1 MYLWRFSIAMI
12 LGLVWY
18 FSDCGQVVAQ
28 IVLCLLFCPSTPNF
42 LIKTGR
48 ESATQTDD
56 VAEDN
61 SFQQTL
67 KDEHLGCDVTDTTS
81 TEAETSQETQFPSVK
96 RSLQQVFECAY
107 AQLVLPWYCVPEP
120 CDSQLL
126 HQVLWRE
133 FDQVIN
139 QVISRGKDFDVC
151 AASVGCIRI
160 LTQHLH
166 NAKQSDREPLFSS
179 RGEEV
184 EVLRVFSQALVRNFF
199 PQSLWGLAVSHCAL
213 NEIVALK
220 VLDLLVRWLSDP
232 DNLNQLVVSQ
242 LDGVTPMSSVEELCD
257 SDSIRASPASL
268 ESQASGA
275 GHFRTPEETENAQT
289 GDGKSK
295 KKANKLKE
303 GWSKFLD
310 KMKSKKAK
318 RKTMKKKEQV
328 LVVRAKSIQDCPSN
342 EIEGSSREGSIQS
355 QQDSDSVDG
364 DLESYLTSVQEDMME
379 FKLSYEMWRV
389 GHWAV
394 SVPRMERENEEMCF
408 TVHLEERDNPENLH
422 WDVRKTQTDIIHFRN
437 LWQDSANL
445 PSLSVLEA
453 STESNSEDFREEART
468 SLKLFLQELV
478 SDALMGHTQPVFQ
491 FLCPLDKLLSEEEHV
506 GGVWGLLSGLAYF
519 LTPGREEDED
529 THNTLQR
536 GTKPDDSNTTEA
548 ADPTATE
555 KLDENIGDTR
565 DGLARVHSII
575 FQCDDSPSE
584 PSSIECCRG
593 KAMVP
598 VEKSDS
604 LVNAD
609 KTEDKIEESENP
621 VTSHLKMMI
630 KELSRS
636 EECLAQTKSDNP
648 EDQSDSVCRPRHSSQ
663 NGGSQCYLTDSPSWR
678 HLVGKSDKM
687 EKLTFKMSGGIHRSK
702 GKDMGSQSKLEDSQC
717 LKKDQSSWEQME
729 ATKAIF
735 DLLKAI
741 SGNSILLNIFDA
753 ILKPVMPILKKKVN
767 SFLNKMNP
775 TEAQMASYIDNLC
788 EKQWPE
794 GSPEVTKPKPNRSS
808 EEKNETKDR
817 AHHLINARYSNYLI
831 LKKTDMEIVFK
842 LFQDCEEN
850 KKLVYMLLS
859 FLLKELLPGEE
870 ALNVSAVTLQKVN
883 GN

>member
-28 IVLCLLFCPSTPNF
+28 IVLCLLFWPSTPHF
-42 LIKTGR
+42 FIKTGR
-48 ESATQTDD
+48 ESGTQTYD

-61 SFQQTL
+61 SFQETL
-67 KDEHLGCDVTDTTS
+67 KDEHLGCGVTDTTS
-81 TEAETSQETQFPSVK
+81 TKAKTSQETQFPHVK

-126 HQVLWRE
+126 HGVLWKE
-133 FDQVIN
+133 FDQVID

-151 AASVGCIRI
+151 SASVGCIRI

-166 NAKQSDREPLFSS
+166 SAKQSDREPLFSS

-184 EVLRVFSQALVRNFF
+184 EVLRVFSEALVRNLF

-232 DNLNQLVVSQ
+232 DNLNQLVVSR
-242 LDGVTPMSSVEELCD
+242 LDGVTPKSSVEELCESN
-257 SDSIRASPASL
+257 SDGASPAAL
-268 ESQASGA
+268 ESQTSDA
-275 GHFRTPEETENAQT
+275 TLEETENAQT

-303 GWSKFLD
+303 GWSKILD
-310 KMKSKKAK
+310 KMKSKKDK
-318 RKTMKKKEQV
+318 RKKMKKKEQV
-328 LVVRAKSIQDCPSN
+328 LVVRAKSIQDCSSK
-342 EIEGSSREGSIQS
+342 ESEGSSRECSIQR
-355 QQDSDSVDG
+355 QQDPDSEDG
-364 DLESYLTSVQEDMME
+364 DLESYLTSVQEEMME

-394 SVPRMERENEEMCF
+394 SVPHMERENEEMCF

-422 WDVRKTQTDIIHFRN
+422 WDVKKTQTDIIHFCN

-453 STESNSEDFREEART
+453 STESNSEDFREAKT
-468 SLKLFLQELV
+468 SLKVFLQELV

-519 LTPGREEDED
+519 LSPGQEEDED
-529 THNTLQR
+529 KHNTLQR
-536 GTKPDDSNTTEA
+536 GTKSDDSNTPEN
-548 ADPTATE
+548 ADSTATE
-555 KLDENIGDTR
+555 KLNENIGDTR
-565 DGLARVHSII
+565 DGSL
-575 FQCDDSPSE
+575 SE
-584 PSSIECCRG
+584 PSPIECCRG
-593 KAMVP
+593 KVMVP
-598 VEKSDS
+598 VEKSDC
-604 LVNAD
+604 LVNAG
-609 KTEDKIEESENP
+609 KTEDTKEESENP
-621 VTSHLKMMI
+621 VTSHLKMI
-630 KELSRS
+630 NKELSRS

-648 EDQSDSVCRPRHSSQ
+648 EDQTDSVCRPRHFSQ
-663 NGGSQCYLTDSPSWR
+663 NGGSQYDLADSPSWCY
-678 HLVGKSDKM
+678 LVGKSNKKD
-687 EKLTFKMSGGIHRSK
+687 KLTFKMSGGIHRSRV
-702 GKDMGSQSKLEDSQC
+702 KDMGSQSKLEDSQC
-717 LKKDQSSWEQME
+717 LKKNQSSWEQME

-753 ILKPVMPILKKKVN
+753 ILKPVMPILKKKVK

-775 TEAQMASYIDNLC
+775 TDAQMASYIDNLC
-788 EKQWPE
+788 DKQWPE
-794 GSPEVTKPKPNRSS
+794 GSPEVTSPKPHRSS
-808 EEKNETKDR
+808 QEKNETKDR
-817 AHHLINARYSNYLI
+817 AQHLINARYSNYLI
-831 LKKTDMEIVFK
+831 LKKTDMETVFK

-859 FLLKELLPGEE
+859 FLLRELLPGED
-870 ALNVSAVTLQKVN
+870 ALNVSAITLQKVN
-883 GN
+883 AN

>member
-1 MYLWRFSIAMI
+1 MYIWRFSIAMI

-28 IVLCLLFCPSTPNF
+28 IVLCLLFWPTTPNF
-42 LIKTGR
+42 FIKTGR
-48 ESATQTDD
+48 ESGTQTYD

-61 SFQQTL
+61 SFQETL
-67 KDEHLGCDVTDTTS
+67 KDEHLGCGVTDTRS
-81 TEAETSQETQFPSVK
+81 TKAKTSQETQFPHVR
-96 RSLQQVFECAY
+96 RSLQQ
-107 AQLVLPWYCVPEP
+107 
-120 CDSQLL
+120 
-126 HQVLWRE
+126 
-133 FDQVIN
+133 
-139 QVISRGKDFDVC
+139 
-151 AASVGCIRI
+151 
-160 LTQHLH
+160 
-166 NAKQSDREPLFSS
+166 
-179 RGEEV
+179 
-184 EVLRVFSQALVRNFF
+184 
-199 PQSLWGLAVSHCAL
+199 
-213 NEIVALK
+213 

-242 LDGVTPMSSVEELCD
+242 LVGVTPKSSVEDLCESN
-257 SDSIRASPASL
+257 SDRASPATL
-268 ESQASGA
+268 ESQASEA
-275 GHFRTPEETENAQT
+275 TLEETENAQT

-303 GWSKFLD
+303 GWSKILD
-310 KMKSKKAK
+310 KMKSKKDK
-318 RKTMKKKEQV
+318 RKKMKKKEQV
-328 LVVRAKSIQDCPSN
+328 LVVRAKSIQDCPSKQS
-342 EIEGSSREGSIQS
+342 EGSSRECSIQS
-355 QQDSDSVDG
+355 QQDPDSVRTLHQIEQEDG
-364 DLESYLTSVQEDMME
+364 DLESYLTSVQEEMME

-394 SVPRMERENEEMCF
+394 SVPHMERKNEGLCF

-422 WDVRKTQTDIIHFRN
+422 WDVRKTQTDIIHFCN

-453 STESNSEDFREEART
+453 STEGNSEDFREART

-519 LTPGREEDED
+519 LTPGQEEDEEK
-529 THNTLQR
+529 HNTLQR
-536 GTKPDDSNTTEA
+536 GTKSDDSNTTEN

-565 DGLARVHSII
+565 DG
-575 FQCDDSPSE
+575 SPSE
-584 PSSIECCRG
+584 PNSIECCRG

-598 VEKSDS
+598 VEKSDC
-604 LVNAD
+604 LVNAG

-621 VTSHLKMMI
+621 VTSHLKMI
-630 KELSRS
+630 NKELSRS
-636 EECLAQTKSDNP
+636 EECLAQTKSDNH
-648 EDQSDSVCRPRHSSQ
+648 EDQTNSVCRPRHFSQ
-663 NGGSQCYLTDSPSWR
+663 NGGSQYDLADSPSWCY
-678 HLVGKSDKM
+678 LVGKSNKK

-717 LKKDQSSWEQME
+717 LKKNQSSWEQME

-775 TEAQMASYIDNLC
+775 TDAQMASYIDNLC

-794 GSPEVTKPKPNRSS
+794 GSPEMTSPKPHRNS

-817 AHHLINARYSNYLI
+817 AQHLINARYSNYLI
-831 LKKTDMEIVFK
+831 LKKTDMETVFK

-859 FLLKELLPGEE
+859 FLLRELLPGEDV
-870 ALNVSAVTLQKVN
+870 LNVSAITLQKVN
-883 GN
+883 AN

>member
-1 MYLWRFSIAMI
+1 MYIWRFSIAMI

-28 IVLCLLFCPSTPNF
+28 IVLCLLFWPSTPNF
-42 LIKTGR
+42 FIKSGR
-48 ESATQTDD
+48 ESGTQTYD

-61 SFQQTL
+61 SFQETL
-67 KDEHLGCDVTDTTS
+67 KDEHLGCGVTDTRS
-81 TEAETSQETQFPSVK
+81 TKAKTSQETQFPHVR
-96 RSLQQVFECAY
+96 RSLQQ
-107 AQLVLPWYCVPEP
+107 
-120 CDSQLL
+120 
-126 HQVLWRE
+126 
-133 FDQVIN
+133 
-139 QVISRGKDFDVC
+139 
-151 AASVGCIRI
+151 
-160 LTQHLH
+160 
-166 NAKQSDREPLFSS
+166 
-179 RGEEV
+179 
-184 EVLRVFSQALVRNFF
+184 
-199 PQSLWGLAVSHCAL
+199 
-213 NEIVALK
+213 

-242 LDGVTPMSSVEELCD
+242 LVGVTPKSSVEDLCESN
-257 SDSIRASPASL
+257 SDRASPAAL
-268 ESQASGA
+268 ESQASEA
-275 GHFRTPEETENAQT
+275 TLEETENAQT

-303 GWSKFLD
+303 GWSKILD
-310 KMKSKKAK
+310 KMKSKKDK
-318 RKTMKKKEQV
+318 RKKMKKKEQV
-328 LVVRAKSIQDCPSN
+328 LVVRAKSIQDCPSK
-342 EIEGSSREGSIQS
+342 ESEGSSRECSIQS
-355 QQDSDSVDG
+355 QQDPDSVRTLHQIEQEDG
-364 DLESYLTSVQEDMME
+364 DLESYLTSVQEEMME

-394 SVPRMERENEEMCF
+394 SVPHMERENEGLCF

-422 WDVRKTQTDIIHFRN
+422 WDVRKTQTDIIHFCN

-453 STESNSEDFREEART
+453 STEGNSEDFREART

-519 LTPGREEDED
+519 LTPGQEEDED
-529 THNTLQR
+529 KHNTLQR
-536 GTKPDDSNTTEA
+536 GTKSDDSNTTEN

-565 DGLARVHSII
+565 DG
-575 FQCDDSPSE
+575 SPSE
-584 PSSIECCRG
+584 PNSIECCRG

-598 VEKSDS
+598 VEKSDC
-604 LVNAD
+604 LVNAG

-621 VTSHLKMMI
+621 VTSHLKMI
-630 KELSRS
+630 NKELSRS

-648 EDQSDSVCRPRHSSQ
+648 EDQTNSVCRPRHFSQ
-663 NGGSQCYLTDSPSWR
+663 NGGSQYDLADSPSWCY
-678 HLVGKSDKM
+678 LVGKSNKK

-717 LKKDQSSWEQME
+717 LKKNQSSWEQME

-775 TEAQMASYIDNLC
+775 TDAQMASYIDNLC

-794 GSPEVTKPKPNRSS
+794 GSPEMTSPKPHRNS

-817 AHHLINARYSNYLI
+817 AQHLINARYSNYLI
-831 LKKTDMEIVFK
+831 LKKTDMETVFK

-859 FLLKELLPGEE
+859 FLLRELLPGED
-870 ALNVSAVTLQKVN
+870 ALNVSAITLQKVN
-883 GN
+883 AN

>member
-1 MYLWRFSIAMI
+1 MYILRFSIAMI

-28 IVLCLLFCPSTPNF
+28 IVLCLLFWPSTPNF
-42 LIKTGR
+42 FIKTGR
-48 ESATQTDD
+48 ESGTQTYD
-56 VAEDN
+56 VGEDN
-61 SFQQTL
+61 SFQETL
-67 KDEHLGCDVTDTTS
+67 KDEHLGCGVTDTIS
-81 TEAETSQETQFPSVK
+81 TKAKTSQETQFPHVK

-126 HQVLWRE
+126 HGVLWRE
-133 FDQVIN
+133 FDQVID

-151 AASVGCIRI
+151 SASVGCIRI

-166 NAKQSDREPLFSS
+166 SAKQSDREPLFSS

-184 EVLRVFSQALVRNFF
+184 EVLRVFSEALVRNLF

-242 LDGVTPMSSVEELCD
+242 LDGVTPKSSVEELCESN
-257 SDSIRASPASL
+257 SDGASPAAL
-268 ESQASGA
+268 ESQTSDA
-275 GHFRTPEETENAQT
+275 TLEETENAQT

-303 GWSKFLD
+303 GWSKILD
-310 KMKSKKAK
+310 KMKSKKDK
-318 RKTMKKKEQV
+318 RKKMKKKEQV
-328 LVVRAKSIQDCPSN
+328 LVVRAKSIQDCPSKKS
-342 EIEGSSREGSIQS
+342 EGSSRESSIQS
-355 QQDSDSVDG
+355 QQDPDSEDG
-364 DLESYLTSVQEDMME
+364 DLESYLTSVQEEMME

-394 SVPRMERENEEMCF
+394 SVPHMERENEEMCF

-422 WDVRKTQTDIIHFRN
+422 WDVKKTQTDIIHFRN

-453 STESNSEDFREEART
+453 SAECNSEDFRETKT
-468 SLKLFLQELV
+468 SLKVFLQELV

-519 LTPGREEDED
+519 LSPGQEEDED
-529 THNTLQR
+529 KHNTLQR
-536 GTKPDDSNTTEA
+536 GTKSDDSNTTEN
-548 ADPTATE
+548 ADSTATE
-555 KLDENIGDTR
+555 KLNENIGDTR
-565 DGLARVHSII
+565 DG
-575 FQCDDSPSE
+575 SPSE
-584 PSSIECCRG
+584 PSPIECCRG

-598 VEKSDS
+598 VEKSDC
-604 LVNAD
+604 LVNAG
-609 KTEDKIEESENP
+609 KTEDKKEDSENP
-621 VTSHLKMMI
+621 VTSHLKMI
-630 KELSRS
+630 NKELSRS

-648 EDQSDSVCRPRHSSQ
+648 EDQTDSVCRPRHFSQ
-663 NGGSQCYLTDSPSWR
+663 NGGSQYDLTDSPSWCY
-678 HLVGKSDKM
+678 LVGKSNKKD
-687 EKLTFKMSGGIHRSK
+687 KLTFKMSGGIHRSR

-717 LKKDQSSWEQME
+717 LKKNQSSWEQME

-735 DLLKAI
+735 DLLKEI

-753 ILKPVMPILKKKVN
+753 ILKPVMPILKKKVK

-775 TEAQMASYIDNLC
+775 TDAQMASYIDNLC
-788 EKQWPE
+788 DKQWPE
-794 GSPEVTKPKPNRSS
+794 GSPEVTRPKPHRNSQ
-808 EEKNETKDR
+808 EKNETKDR
-817 AHHLINARYSNYLI
+817 AQHLINARYSNYLI
-831 LKKTDMEIVFK
+831 LKKTDMETVFK

-859 FLLKELLPGEE
+859 FLLRELLPGED
-870 ALNVSAVTLQKVN
+870 ALNVSAITLQKVN
-883 GN
+883 AN

>member
-1 MYLWRFSIAMI
+1 MYIWRFSIAMI

-28 IVLCLLFCPSTPNF
+28 IVLCLLFWPSTPNF
-42 LIKTGR
+42 FIKSGR
-48 ESATQTDD
+48 ESGTQTYD

-61 SFQQTL
+61 SFQETL
-67 KDEHLGCDVTDTTS
+67 KDEHLGCGVTDTRS
-81 TEAETSQETQFPSVK
+81 TKAKTSQETQFPHVR
-96 RSLQQVFECAY
+96 RSLQQ
-107 AQLVLPWYCVPEP
+107 
-120 CDSQLL
+120 
-126 HQVLWRE
+126 
-133 FDQVIN
+133 
-139 QVISRGKDFDVC
+139 
-151 AASVGCIRI
+151 
-160 LTQHLH
+160 
-166 NAKQSDREPLFSS
+166 
-179 RGEEV
+179 
-184 EVLRVFSQALVRNFF
+184 
-199 PQSLWGLAVSHCAL
+199 
-213 NEIVALK
+213 

-242 LDGVTPMSSVEELCD
+242 LVGVTPKSSVEDLCESN
-257 SDSIRASPASL
+257 SDRASPAAL
-268 ESQASGA
+268 ESQASEA
-275 GHFRTPEETENAQT
+275 TLEETENAQT

-303 GWSKFLD
+303 GWSKILD
-310 KMKSKKAK
+310 KMKSKKDK
-318 RKTMKKKEQV
+318 RKKMKKKEQV
-328 LVVRAKSIQDCPSN
+328 LVVRAKSIQDCPSK
-342 EIEGSSREGSIQS
+342 ESEGSSRECSIQS
-355 QQDSDSVDG
+355 QQDPDSEDG
-364 DLESYLTSVQEDMME
+364 DLESYLTSVQEEMME

-394 SVPRMERENEEMCF
+394 SVPHMERENEGLCF

-422 WDVRKTQTDIIHFRN
+422 WDVRKTQTDIIHFCN

-453 STESNSEDFREEART
+453 STEGNSEDFREART

-519 LTPGREEDED
+519 LTPGQEEDED
-529 THNTLQR
+529 KHNTLQR
-536 GTKPDDSNTTEA
+536 GTKSDDSNTTEN

-565 DGLARVHSII
+565 DG
-575 FQCDDSPSE
+575 SPSE
-584 PSSIECCRG
+584 PNSIECCRG

-598 VEKSDS
+598 VEKSDC
-604 LVNAD
+604 LVNAG

-621 VTSHLKMMI
+621 VTSHLKMI
-630 KELSRS
+630 NKELSRS

-648 EDQSDSVCRPRHSSQ
+648 EDQTNSVCRPRHFSQ
-663 NGGSQCYLTDSPSWR
+663 NGGSQYDLADSPSWCY
-678 HLVGKSDKM
+678 LVGKSNKK

-717 LKKDQSSWEQME
+717 LKKNQSSWEQME

-775 TEAQMASYIDNLC
+775 TDAQMASYIDNLC

-794 GSPEVTKPKPNRSS
+794 GSPEMTSPKPHRNS

-817 AHHLINARYSNYLI
+817 AQHLINARYSNYLI
-831 LKKTDMEIVFK
+831 LKKTDMETVFK

-859 FLLKELLPGEE
+859 FLLRELLPGED
-870 ALNVSAVTLQKVN
+870 ALNVSAITLQKVN
-883 GN
+883 AN

>member
-1 MYLWRFSIAMI
+1 MYIWRFSIAMI

-28 IVLCLLFCPSTPNF
+28 IVLCLLFWPSTPNF
-42 LIKTGR
+42 FIKTGR
-48 ESATQTDD
+48 ESGTQTYD

-61 SFQQTL
+61 SFQETL
-67 KDEHLGCDVTDTTS
+67 KDEHLGCGVTDTRS
-81 TEAETSQETQFPSVK
+81 TKAKTSQETQFPHVR
-96 RSLQQVFECAY
+96 RSLQQ
-107 AQLVLPWYCVPEP
+107 
-120 CDSQLL
+120 
-126 HQVLWRE
+126 
-133 FDQVIN
+133 
-139 QVISRGKDFDVC
+139 
-151 AASVGCIRI
+151 
-160 LTQHLH
+160 
-166 NAKQSDREPLFSS
+166 
-179 RGEEV
+179 
-184 EVLRVFSQALVRNFF
+184 
-199 PQSLWGLAVSHCAL
+199 
-213 NEIVALK
+213 

-242 LDGVTPMSSVEELCD
+242 LVGVTPKSSVEDLCESN
-257 SDSIRASPASL
+257 SDRASPAAL
-268 ESQASGA
+268 ESQASEA
-275 GHFRTPEETENAQT
+275 TLEETENAQT

-295 KKANKLKE
+295 KKGVANKLKE
-303 GWSKFLD
+303 GWSKILD
-310 KMKSKKAK
+310 KMKSKKDK
-318 RKTMKKKEQV
+318 RKKMKKKEQV
-328 LVVRAKSIQDCPSN
+328 LVVRAKSIQDCPSK
-342 EIEGSSREGSIQS
+342 ESEGSSRECSIQS
-355 QQDSDSVDG
+355 QQDPDSVRTLHQIEQEDG
-364 DLESYLTSVQEDMME
+364 DLESYLISVQEEMME

-394 SVPRMERENEEMCF
+394 SVPHMERENEGLCF

-422 WDVRKTQTDIIHFRN
+422 WDVRKTQTDIIHFCN

-453 STESNSEDFREEART
+453 STEGNSEDFREART

-519 LTPGREEDED
+519 LTPGQEEDED
-529 THNTLQR
+529 KHNTLQR
-536 GTKPDDSNTTEA
+536 GTKSDDSNTTEN

-565 DGLARVHSII
+565 DG
-575 FQCDDSPSE
+575 SPSE
-584 PSSIECCRG
+584 PNSIECCRG

-598 VEKSDS
+598 VEKSDC
-604 LVNAD
+604 LVNAG

-621 VTSHLKMMI
+621 VTSHLKMI
-630 KELSRS
+630 NKELSRS

-648 EDQSDSVCRPRHSSQ
+648 EDQTNSVCRPRHFSQ
-663 NGGSQCYLTDSPSWR
+663 NGGSQYDLADSPSWCY
-678 HLVGKSDKM
+678 LVGKSNKK

-717 LKKDQSSWEQME
+717 LKKNQSSWEQME

-775 TEAQMASYIDNLC
+775 TDAQMASYIDNLC

-794 GSPEVTKPKPNRSS
+794 GSPEMTSPKPHRNS

-817 AHHLINARYSNYLI
+817 AQHLINARYSNYLI
-831 LKKTDMEIVFK
+831 LKKTDMETVFK

-859 FLLKELLPGEE
+859 FLLRELLPGED
-870 ALNVSAVTLQKVN
+870 ALNVSAITLQKVN
-883 GN
+883 AN

>member
-1 MYLWRFSIAMI
+1 MYIWRFSIAMI

-28 IVLCLLFCPSTPNF
+28 IVLCLLFWPTTPNF
-42 LIKTGR
+42 FIKTGR
-48 ESATQTDD
+48 ESGTQTYD

-61 SFQQTL
+61 SFQETL
-67 KDEHLGCDVTDTTS
+67 KDEHLGCGVTDTRS
-81 TEAETSQETQFPSVK
+81 TKAKTSQETQFPHVR

-126 HQVLWRE
+126 HEVLWRE
-133 FDQVIN
+133 FDQVID

-166 NAKQSDREPLFSS
+166 SAKQSDREPLFSS

-184 EVLRVFSQALVRNFF
+184 EVLRVFSEALVRNLF

-242 LDGVTPMSSVEELCD
+242 LVGVTPKSSVEDLCESN
-257 SDSIRASPASL
+257 SDRASPATL
-268 ESQASGA
+268 ESQASEA
-275 GHFRTPEETENAQT
+275 TLEETENAQT

-303 GWSKFLD
+303 GWSKILD
-310 KMKSKKAK
+310 KMKSKKDK
-318 RKTMKKKEQV
+318 RKKMKKKEQV
-328 LVVRAKSIQDCPSN
+328 LVVRAKSIQDCPSKQS
-342 EIEGSSREGSIQS
+342 EGSSRECSIQS
-355 QQDSDSVDG
+355 QQDPDSVRTLHQIEQEDG
-364 DLESYLTSVQEDMME
+364 DLESYLTSVQEEMME

-394 SVPRMERENEEMCF
+394 SVPHMERKNEGLCF

-422 WDVRKTQTDIIHFRN
+422 WDVRKTQTDIIHFCN

-453 STESNSEDFREEART
+453 STEGNSEDFREART

-519 LTPGREEDED
+519 LTPGQEEDEEK
-529 THNTLQR
+529 HNTLQR
-536 GTKPDDSNTTEA
+536 GTKSDDSNTTEN

-565 DGLARVHSII
+565 DG
-575 FQCDDSPSE
+575 SPSE
-584 PSSIECCRG
+584 PNSIECCRG

-598 VEKSDS
+598 VEKSDC
-604 LVNAD
+604 LVNAG

-621 VTSHLKMMI
+621 VTSHLKMI
-630 KELSRS
+630 NKELSRS
-636 EECLAQTKSDNP
+636 EECLAQTKSDNH
-648 EDQSDSVCRPRHSSQ
+648 EDQTNSVCRPRHFSQ
-663 NGGSQCYLTDSPSWR
+663 NGGSQYDLADSPSWCY
-678 HLVGKSDKM
+678 LVGKSNKK

-717 LKKDQSSWEQME
+717 LKKNQSSWEQME

-775 TEAQMASYIDNLC
+775 TDAQMASYIDNLC

-794 GSPEVTKPKPNRSS
+794 GSPEMTSPKPHRNS

-817 AHHLINARYSNYLI
+817 AQHLINARYSNYLI
-831 LKKTDMEIVFK
+831 LKKTDMETVFK

-859 FLLKELLPGEE
+859 FLLRELLPGEDV
-870 ALNVSAVTLQKVN
+870 LNVSAITLQKVN
-883 GN
+883 AN

>member
-28 IVLCLLFCPSTPNF
+28 IVLCLLFWPSTPTF
-42 LIKTGR
+42 FIKTGR
-48 ESATQTDD
+48 ESGTQTYD

-61 SFQQTL
+61 SFQKTL
-67 KDEHLGCDVTDTTS
+67 KDEHLGCGVTDTTS
-81 TEAETSQETQFPSVK
+81 TKAKTSQETQFPHVK

-126 HQVLWRE
+126 HGVLWRE
-133 FDQVIN
+133 FDQVID

-151 AASVGCIRI
+151 SASVGCIRI

-166 NAKQSDREPLFSS
+166 SAKQSDREPLFSS

-184 EVLRVFSQALVRNFF
+184 EVLRVFSEALVRNLF

-242 LDGVTPMSSVEELCD
+242 LDGVTPKSSVEELCESN
-257 SDSIRASPASL
+257 SDGASPAAL
-268 ESQASGA
+268 ESQTSDV
-275 GHFRTPEETENAQT
+275 TLDETENAQT

-303 GWSKFLD
+303 GWSKILD
-310 KMKSKKAK
+310 KMKSKKDK
-318 RKTMKKKEQV
+318 RKKMKKKEQV
-328 LVVRAKSIQDCPSN
+328 LVVRAKSIQDCPSK
-342 EIEGSSREGSIQS
+342 ESEGSSRECSIQS
-355 QQDSDSVDG
+355 QQDPDSEDG
-364 DLESYLTSVQEDMME
+364 DLESYLTSVQEEMME

-394 SVPRMERENEEMCF
+394 SVPHMERENEEMCF

-422 WDVRKTQTDIIHFRN
+422 WDVKKTQTDIIHFRN

-453 STESNSEDFREEART
+453 STESNSEDFRETKT
-468 SLKLFLQELV
+468 SLKVFLQELV

-519 LTPGREEDED
+519 LSPGQEDDED
-529 THNTLQR
+529 KHNTLQR
-536 GTKPDDSNTTEA
+536 GTKSDDSNTTEN
-548 ADPTATE
+548 ADSTATE
-555 KLDENIGDTR
+555 KLNENIGDIM
-565 DGLARVHSII
+565 DG
-575 FQCDDSPSE
+575 SPSE
-584 PSSIECCRG
+584 PSPIECCRG

-598 VEKSDS
+598 VEKSHC
-604 LVNAD
+604 LVNAG
-609 KTEDKIEESENP
+609 KTEDKKEESENP
-621 VTSHLKMMI
+621 VTSHLKMI
-630 KELSRS
+630 NKELSRS

-648 EDQSDSVCRPRHSSQ
+648 EDQTDSVCRPQHFSQ
-663 NGGSQCYLTDSPSWR
+663 NGGSQYDLTDSPSWCY
-678 HLVGKSDKM
+678 LVGKSNKKD
-687 EKLTFKMSGGIHRSK
+687 KLTFKMSGGIHRSR

-717 LKKDQSSWEQME
+717 LKKNQSSWEQME

-753 ILKPVMPILKKKVN
+753 ILKPVMPILKKKVK

-775 TEAQMASYIDNLC
+775 TDAQIASYIDNLC
-788 EKQWPE
+788 DKQWPE
-794 GSPEVTKPKPNRSS
+794 GSPEVTSPKPHRNSQ
-808 EEKNETKDR
+808 EKNETKDR
-817 AHHLINARYSNYLI
+817 AQHLINARYSNYLI
-831 LKKTDMEIVFK
+831 LKKTDMETVFK
-842 LFQDCEEN
+842 LFQDREEN

-859 FLLKELLPGEE
+859 FLLRELLPGED
-870 ALNVSAVTLQKVN
+870 ALNVSAITLQKMN
-883 GN
+883 AN